1 MSEENSPKIT
11 DTKEEPIKKENNEN
25 DDINNKDINKDI
37 NEDINESMINEN
49 ISMEI
54 KPKKEVSFEE
64 QKAFEAEVE
73 KRVQEKYKEEPE
85 KNENKEK
92 KSNEKVF
99 LTLEN
104 LLNIKTIIEAAV
116 QRNAFKQE
124 EMKDVIGN
132 YEFFVKGLQTL
143 IDSQK

>member
-11 DTKEEPIKKENNEN
+11 EITELTDTEEPIKKENN
-25 DDINNKDINKDI
+25 DNKDINDENDK
-37 NEDINESMINEN
+37 EKTNEN

-92 KSNEKVF
+92 KSNDKVF

>member
-1 MSEENSPKIT
+1 MSEENSPKITEIT
-11 DTKEEPIKKENNEN
+11 DTKEEPIKKENN
-25 DDINNKDINKDI
+25 DDINN
-37 NEDINESMINEN
+37 EDINNENNKEKTNEN

-92 KSNEKVF
+92 KSNDKVF

>member
-1 MSEENSPKIT
+1 MIALGWWHFCFCKK
-11 DTKEEPIKKENNEN
+11 TKN
-25 DDINNKDINKDI
+25 
-37 NEDINESMINEN
+37 
-49 ISMEI
+49 
-54 KPKKEVSFEE
+54 
-64 QKAFEAEVE
+64 
-73 KRVQEKYKEEPE
+73 QEKPT
-85 KNENKEK
+85 
-92 KSNEKVF
+92 F

-143 IDSQK
+143 IDSQKS

>member
-1 MSEENSPKIT
+1 MSEENSPKIIEEI
-11 DTKEEPIKKENNEN
+11 KEKPIKENNE
-25 DDINNKDINKDI
+25 DNN
-37 NEDINESMINEN
+37 NEDINEDKINEN

-73 KRVQEKYKEEPE
+73 KRVEEKYKEEPE

>member
-11 DTKEEPIKKENNEN
+11 EITELTDTEEPIKKENNEN
-25 DDINNKDINKDI
+25 DENDKEKT
-37 NEDINESMINEN
+37 NEN

-73 KRVQEKYKEEPE
+73 KRVEEKYKEEPE

-92 KSNEKVF
+92 KSNDKVF